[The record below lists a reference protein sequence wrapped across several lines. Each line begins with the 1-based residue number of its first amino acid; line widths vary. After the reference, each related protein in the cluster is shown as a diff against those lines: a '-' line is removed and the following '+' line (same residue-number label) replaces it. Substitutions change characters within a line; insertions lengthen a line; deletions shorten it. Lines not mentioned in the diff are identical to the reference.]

1 MDSFQSFIIGILAL
15 FSLVSSRPQD
25 DMDSI
30 FNKQKE
36 CSVKEDGSG
45 LTKPCHFPFI
55 FNNHTYY
62 GCTLES
68 ADEGGKPWCSTKQ
81 NQLTHEHISG
91 GGYYG
96 DCTDDCPSNEVGME
110 VHDNL
115 IDMMGKYLLLCQ
127 VFLPEGNRI
136 TFFKSCG
143 RL

>member
-1 MDSFQSFIIGILAL
+1 MGWFQSLIIGILAL
-15 FSLVSSRPQD
+15 FSHVSSRPQD

-36 CSVKEDGSG
+36 CLVKEDGSG

-68 ADEGGKPWCSTKQ
+68 AEGGKPWCSTQQ

-96 DCTDDCPSNEVGME
+96 DCTDNCPSYEVGLE

-115 IDMMGKYLLLCQ
+115 IDMMGKYLYLCR
-127 VFLPEGNRI
+127 VFLHEVD
-136 TFFKSCG
+136 
-143 RL
+143 L